1 MSHPTPDLDTLA
13 DHFIAARAEDG
24 GIEADQLL
32 AGLSEKLFGITS
44 EPVEIGRYVVLRRLG
59 SGGMGVVYLGYDRE
73 LDRNVAIKLL
83 RTRGSSGEANDR
95 AAARLLRE
103 ARALARI
110 DHPNVIAVYEVGTDR
125 GAVFIAMERV
135 LGQTLATW
143 QGEQD
148 RSWREI
154 VELYKQ
160 AGRGLAA
167 AHAAGLIHRDFKPSN
182 VLIDDGGDGLGI
194 RARVVDFGLA
204 RSSDEPSTHEQNG
217 HTSDVDNTA
226 ELDTHPSVHILNTQ
240 SPSADNNE
248 QGTTTTATELDL
260 EQGHDLKQQV
270 RASLTATGVLL
281 GTPAYMAPEQIEGGH
296 ADARSDQFSFALAL
310 YEALIGER
318 AFVGDSIR
326 TLHAAV
332 LRGRRRPPP
341 RNSAKI
347 PGWLHR
353 LIDRALSTAPERRYP
368 SMLALLAELDRGLDR
383 RRRRGLVLGGLGLSI
398 TAALIGSAASR
409 PERCHGGEAAIA
421 EVWNPER
428 RAALRAAFTATNKPF
443 AAKASE
449 QAERRLDLYAS
460 RWAEMHDEACA
471 ATQLRGEESSAALDL
486 RMLCLG
492 RRKAELNALVELFAQ
507 DSLDPQIVSRAV
519 EASDALAPIDSCA
532 DLEALA
538 ATDPLPDD
546 PRRRAQVD
554 ALRGQLAAIKA
565 QRYAGRYDAALV
577 RAKATRKAA
586 DTLGYRPLQAEA
598 ASLLGSLLGLVGDA
612 DGAALAFDQAFTD
625 ALASGHTE
633 AGVWAAITA
642 VHSVGVI
649 GHHSDEGRRWA
660 HLAEPL
666 IDRLGKPPRARATLT
681 SNLGNV
687 AVVAG
692 EFDEAEKLFTAAI
705 EQVET
710 SLGADDILLAK
721 TSANLGAVHRRKGEL
736 ELALAAYRRAGAI
749 FEVNFGPRHPF
760 MATLANNTAV
770 VLQKMG
776 DDVGAEQ
783 SYRRVL
789 ALGGTSIAAHSP
801 TLGHSHN
808 NLGELLLERGDL
820 EGAAE
825 HYGAAIEI
833 WEAAL
838 GEQHPLI
845 AHALIGLG
853 RALLADGNAEEAVA
867 LLRRALELRENAEV
881 SAADLDEAR
890 AELETAEAAL
900 EAAIS
905 DR

>member
-1 MSHPTPDLDTLA
+1 MSQLTQDLDTLA
-13 DHFIAARAEDG
+13 DHFVAARGEDG

-32 AGLSEKLFGITS
+32 AGLSERLFGITS

-83 RTRGSSGEANDR
+83 RARGTSGEAKDR

-135 LGQTLATW
+135 LGQTLADW
-143 QGEQD
+143 QCEQKRD
-148 RSWREI
+148 WRKI
-154 VELYKQ
+154 VELYTQ

-182 VLIDDGGDGLGI
+182 VLVDTSGDGLEM

-204 RSSDEPSTHEQNG
+204 RSCDEPSTLEPNAH
-217 HTSDVDNTA
+217 
-226 ELDTHPSVHILNTQ
+226 
-240 SPSADNNE
+240 
-248 QGTTTTATELDL
+248 TTTTPTTDL
-260 EQGHDLKQQV
+260 SIQEPPHPSAGDSQQIQSTTTAAPSHNNQAS
-270 RASLTATGVLL
+270 ASLTATGVRL
-281 GTPAYMAPEQIEGGH
+281 GTPAYMAPEQIEGRH

-318 AFVGDSIR
+318 AFVGDSMR

-332 LRGRRRPPP
+332 LSGRRRPPP
-341 RNSAKI
+341 RGRSKI
-347 PGWLHR
+347 PGWLSR
-353 LIDRALSTAPERRYP
+353 LLDRALSTAPERRFP

-398 TAALIGSAASR
+398 TAALIGSAASQ
-409 PERCHGGEAAIA
+409 PERCTGGKAAIS
-421 EVWNPER
+421 EVWNPEL
-428 RAALRAAFTATNKPF
+428 RARLRAAFTATDKPF

-449 QAERRLDLYAS
+449 QAVRRLDLYAS
-460 RWAEMHDEACA
+460 QWAEMHDEACS
-471 ATQLRGEESSAALDL
+471 ATHLRGEESSFALDL

-492 RRKAELNALVELFAQ
+492 RRKAELHALVELFTEKH
-507 DSLDPQIVSRAV
+507 LDPQLVSRAV
-519 EASDALAPIDSCA
+519 EASFALAPIDSCA

-538 ATDPLPDD
+538 ATEPLPDD

-554 ALRGQLAAIKA
+554 ALRKQLAAIKA
-565 QRYAGRYDAALV
+565 QRYAGRYDAALLQ
-577 RAKATRKAA
+577 AKATRDAA
-586 DTLGYRPLQAEA
+586 QKLGYRPLEAEA

-612 DGAALAFDQAFTD
+612 DQAAIVLDEAFTH

-633 AGVWAAITA
+633 AGVRAATTA
-642 VHSVGVI
+642 VHSVGVV
-649 GHHSDEGRRWA
+649 GHHGDEGRRWA
-660 HLAEPL
+660 HLADPL
-666 IDRLGKPPRARATLT
+666 IDRLGNPPRARATLA

-687 AVVAG
+687 AVLQG
-692 EFDEAEKLFTAAI
+692 ELDEAEKLFTAAI
-705 EQVET
+705 EQAEAT
-710 SLGADDILLAK
+710 LGADDILLAK
-721 TSANLGAVHRRKGEL
+721 TSANLGAVYRRKGEL
-736 ELALAAYRRAGAI
+736 ELALQAYRRAGAI

-760 MATLANNTAV
+760 MATLANSTAV

-776 DDVGAEQ
+776 DDVGAEKN
-783 SYRRVL
+783 YRRVL
-789 ALGGTSIAAHSP
+789 ALSGNSIAAHSP

-825 HYGAAIEI
+825 HYGEAIEI
-833 WEAAL
+833 WEASL

-853 RALLADGNAEEAVA
+853 RALLADGNAEEAIA

-890 AELETAEAAL
+890 AELDTALAAL
-900 EAAIS
+900 EAEAS
-905 DR
+905 GR

>member
-1 MSHPTPDLDTLA
+1 MSYPTPDNDTLA
-13 DHFIAARAEDG
+13 DRFVAAGHEGDD
-24 GIEADQLL
+24 IEADRVL
-32 AGLSEKLFGITS
+32 AGLSERLFGIAS
-44 EPVEIGRYVVLRRLG
+44 EPLEIGRYVVLRRLG

-83 RTRGSSGEANDR
+83 RTRNSAGEANER
-95 AAARLLRE
+95 ASARLLRE

-110 DHPNVIAVYEVGTDR
+110 DHQNVIAVYEVGTDK

-135 LGQTLATW
+135 LGQTLAAW
-143 QGEQD
+143 QREQD

-154 VELYKQ
+154 IELYTQ

-167 AHAAGLIHRDFKPSN
+167 AHAAGLIHRDFKPGN
-182 VLIDDGGDGLGI
+182 VLIDDGGDDLEL

-204 RSSDEPSTHEQNG
+204 RSCDAANADDLRGQGNASIQ
-217 HTSDVDNTA
+217 TA
-226 ELDTHPSVHILNTQ
+226 AGPIQDPEN
-240 SPSADNNE
+240 SAS
-248 QGTTTTATELDL
+248 AS
-260 EQGHDLKQQV
+260 
-270 RASLTATGVLL
+270 ASLTATGVLL
-281 GTPAYMAPEQIEGGH
+281 GTPAYMAPEQIEGRH

-310 YEALIGER
+310 YEALVGER
-318 AFVGDSIR
+318 AFVGDSVR

-332 LRGRRRPPP
+332 LGGQRRPPP
-341 RNSAKI
+341 RSRAI

-353 LIDRALSTAPERRYP
+353 LLDRALSSAPERRFP
-368 SMLALLAELDRGLDR
+368 SMLALLAELERGLER
-383 RRRRGLVLGGLGLSI
+383 RRRRSLVLGGLGLSI
-398 TAALIGSAASR
+398 AAALIGSAAAR
-409 PERCHGGEAAIA
+409 PERCTGGEAAIS

-428 RAALRAAFTATNKPF
+428 RVALRAAFLATDKPF

-460 RWAEMHDEACA
+460 QWAAMHDNACA
-471 ATQLRGEESSAALDL
+471 ATHLRGEESSAALDL

-492 RRKAELNALVELFAQ
+492 RRKSELDALIEVFAE
-507 DSLDPQIVSRAV
+507 DHLDPRIVSRAV

-532 DLEALA
+532 DIEALA
-538 ATDPLPDD
+538 ATEPLPDD

-554 ALRGQLAAIKA
+554 ALRRELAAVKA
-565 QRYAGRYDAALV
+565 QRDAGHYDTALV
-577 RAKATRKAA
+577 RAKAARDSA
-586 DTLGYRPLQAEA
+586 DKLGYRPLRAEA

-612 DGAALAFDQAFTD
+612 EGAAVALDEAFTD
-625 ALASGHTE
+625 ALASGHTQVG
-633 AGVWAAITA
+633 AWTAITA
-642 VHSVGVI
+642 VHTVGVI

-666 IDRLGKPPRARATLT
+666 VDRLGRPPRARATLS

-687 AVVAG
+687 AVVQG
-692 EFDEAEKLFTAAI
+692 KLDEAEELFTAAI
-705 EQVET
+705 EQAET
-710 SLGADDILLAK
+710 SLGSDDILIAK
-721 TSANLGAVHRRKGEL
+721 TSANLGAVYRRKGEL
-736 ELALAAYRRAGAI
+736 QRALTAYRRAGSILEA
-749 FEVNFGPRHPF
+749 NFGPRHPV

-776 DDVGAEQ
+776 DDIGAEQ
-783 SYRRVL
+783 NYRRVL
-789 ALGGTSIAAHSP
+789 ALGGSSIAAHSP

-820 EGAAE
+820 NAAAE
-825 HYGAAIEI
+825 HYGEAIEI

-838 GEQHPLI
+838 GDRHPLI

-867 LLRRALELRENAEV
+867 LFRRALELREAAKVGN
-881 SAADLDEAR
+881 ADLDEAR

-900 EAAIS
+900 KAQADSI
-905 DR
+905 